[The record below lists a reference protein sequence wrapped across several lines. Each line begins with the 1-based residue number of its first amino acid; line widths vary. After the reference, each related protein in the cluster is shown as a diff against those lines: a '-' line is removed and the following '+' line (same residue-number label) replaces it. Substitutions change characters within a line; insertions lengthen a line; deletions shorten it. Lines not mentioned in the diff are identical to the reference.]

1 MNIPKFLEALILRNI
16 CERLLVCTPLLLL
29 LYISWVKTANIF
41 MLKVNN
47 RNTRKRCVICS
58 KLTMKTP
65 ERYHW
70 CRSDSFIIMFEHISR
85 PFLVFLLLTWNTKT
99 LARNWERWAMLEL
112 NNSDTAR
119 FFNHFS
125 SFQSKLIISLCSRS
139 TIETL
144 YSQSHSCAQI
154 GNGHRF
160 CFFLKLNH

>member
-1 MNIPKFLEALILRNI
+1 MNIPKFLKTLILRNI
-16 CERLLVCTPLLLL
+16 CERLLLCNSGLLL
-29 LYISWVKTANIF
+29 LYMSWVKPANIF
-41 MLKVNN
+41 LLKVND
-47 RNTRKRCVICS
+47 RNTRKRCVIYS

-65 ERYHW
+65 ERCHW
-70 CRSDSFIIMFEHISR
+70 CRSDVFIIKFEHISR

-99 LARNWERWAMLEL
+99 LARKWERWAMLGL

-144 YSQSHSCAQI
+144 
-154 GNGHRF
+154 
-160 CFFLKLNH
+160 